1 MENFDS
7 LHDKT
12 KIKMEAR
19 LKKYKSEIKLNRLIF
34 LFLILVNLVVVMTL
48 SFTGLAEGSK
58 YTMDLNYVRICIGL
72 SGLTLILSIAPIIK
86 SILDL

>member
-1 MENFDS
+1 MENLDS
-7 LHDKT
+7 LPNKN

-34 LFLILVNLVVVMTL
+34 LFLILINLIIVMTL
-48 SFTGLAEGSK
+48 SFTGLAQGPK
-58 YTMDLNYVRICIGL
+58 YTMDLNYVRICIAL
-72 SGLTLILSIAPIIK
+72 SVLTLILSIAPIIK